1 MGTHPIF
8 ESDFDC
14 LTEMNRLLTAVKPA
28 SIKPAAAR
36 SMSLTCPSYVDKA
49 KGPTVRHNWRSKN
62 RRRHVSKGKFGKI
75 EGVRMRNH
83 PCACGKTFHAKEVL
97 CPVCYNV
104 ARTETNKLLEERRIR
119 MENYIEFKTAQCKE
133 RGMRPIDIEEG
144 VSRIR
149 DDFVANGIFYDP
161 KNMSRSTGVSVA
173 RDET

>member
-36 SMSLTCPSYVDKA
+36 SMSLTCTSYVDKA
-49 KGPTVRHNWRSKN
+49 KGPTVRQNWRVKSGFQK
-62 RRRHVSKGKFGKI
+62 
-75 EGVRMRNH
+75 EVRMRNH

-133 RGMRPIDIEEG
+133 RGMRPIDIEEE

-161 KNMSRSTGVSVA
+161 KNMSRSTGV
-173 RDET
+173 